1 MRYRDH
7 VDVLRASRSD
17 LAEQVAHFTGVSS
30 VLKWMQASGLTR
42 TRVDIVG
49 QDAFESDFM
58 VRLGSDQEWLAFGL
72 T

>member
-1 MRYRDH
+1 M
-7 VDVLRASRSD
+7 
-17 LAEQVAHFTGVSS
+17 TGVSS
-30 VLKWMQASGLTR
+30 VLKWMQASGLAG

-49 QDAFESDFM
+49 QDEFESDFL